1 MAEDRT
7 VYERIAIPLASSRPG
22 SWFYVNLA
30 PFLDRPMLRLSRG
43 RLSTAGLGRV
53 GLLKVRGARS
63 GAEKQ
68 TPLVHTKDGDSIL
81 LVASRGGDVRHPAWY
96 RNVIANPDVHY
107 VCDGE
112 ERPYLARRARGR
124 GAPARLAP
132 RQPHLPRIHDLPEA
146 RRGAADPGDRPRA
159 PLSRGQLAAS

>member
-7 VYERIAIPLASSRPG
+7 VYERIAIPLASSLPG

-53 GLLKVRGARS
+53 GLLKVRGAKS

-112 ERPYLARRARGR
+112 ERPYLARELEGEERQRAWRLVNRTYPGFTTYQKR
-124 GAPARLAP
+124 AGARLIPVIALEP
-132 RQPHLPRIHDLPEA
+132 R
-146 RRGAADPGDRPRA
+146 
-159 PLSRGQLAAS
+159 